1 MKKYLLFITAIILPS
16 FLLAQ
21 SLQLNGTITIEN
33 ASPEGAKIIIY
44 KNNVKLT
51 QQDISKKG
59 RFDFKLALDADYK
72 IAFEKSGYI
81 TKNISVNTEV
91 PGEIVE
97 SNPNFPPIKL
107 TINLLPHVG
116 QVDLSIFEQP
126 VAILAYN
133 YELDDF
139 TFDKEYSDKIKDRIA
154 QTEKNIK
161 QLLAGQDAE
170 SLKKEQRYAEFMDAG
185 KKFYE
190 QRKWNDAIAQ
200 WKQALQIKPT
210 DRDAGSHIELAK
222 KEAELEKARQNIE
235 QQNERTYKILLAT
248 ADSLFSAKNYIDAK
262 NSYSEASRIN
272 NKDTY
277 PPGRIR
283 EINALL
289 AEQARLLAEK
299 QKQQADLENNYGK
312 LLLQGDHLF
321 NDKEYQKALSVYEE
335 ALNLKP
341 QETYPKDRIAKTRV
355 AIEEQKRQL
364 AAEQERQKEEAK
376 RRQAL
381 QNDYRRLIAEGDAA
395 FSTENYALAKIRYTQ
410 ADSLNLGEEYPK
422 KQLVEITNII
432 HSAKYKTKLAEF
444 NKNKAT
450 AEKAL
455 QEKNYAS
462 AKFYYQ
468 KAMSILPIDKDYIEK
483 QIIEID
489 KQIEAEQLAA
499 VQKEYKEHIGKAD
512 KAFKEKAY
520 AVAKFYYQKALGV
533 KVNDSYAKQK
543 LQEVEKFISSR
554 QEKAAEL

>member
-341 QETYPKDRIAKTRV
+341 QETYPKDRIAKTRA

>member
-1 MKKYLLFITAIILPS
+1 MKKYLLFLISILVPS
-16 FLLAQ
+16 FLFSQ
-21 SLQLNGTITIEN
+21 SLQLNGNVTIEN
-33 ASPEGAKIIIY
+33 ASSEGARIIIY
-44 KNNVKLT
+44 KNNIKLT

-72 IAFEKSGYI
+72 ITFEKSGYI

-91 PGEIVE
+91 PGEIIE

-107 TINLLPHVG
+107 TINLLPKVE

-126 VAILAYN
+126 VAILSYN

-154 QTEKNIK
+154 QAEKSIK
-161 QLLAGQDAE
+161 QVLAGQDAE
-170 SLKKEQRYAEFMDAG
+170 SLKKEQMYAQFMDAG
-185 KKFYE
+185 KASYE
-190 QRKWNDAIAQ
+190 LRKWEDAISQ
-200 WKQALQIKPT
+200 WKQALQIKPS
-210 DRDAGSHIELAK
+210 DRDASSHIELAK
-222 KEAELEKARQNIE
+222 KEAELEKARQSIA

-248 ADSLFSAKNYIDAK
+248 ADSLFTAKNYIDAK
-262 NSYSEASRIN
+262 NSYSEATRLNS
-272 NKDTY
+272 KDPY
-277 PPGRIR
+277 PADRVR
-283 EINALL
+283 EINDLL
-289 AEQARLLAEK
+289 AEQSRLLAEK
-299 QKQQADLENNYGK
+299 QKQQAAMDSNYGK
-312 LLLQGDHLF
+312 LLLQGDRLF
-321 NDKEYQKALSVYEE
+321 NDKEYQKALVAYQE
-335 ALNLKP
+335 ALTLKP
-341 QETYPKDRIAKTRV
+341 QEAYPKERIAKTQA

-364 AAEQERQKEEAK
+364 AAEQERQKQEAI

-395 FSTENYALAKIRYTQ
+395 FQIENYALAKIRYTQ

-432 HSAKYKTKLAEF
+432 HSAKYKNKLAEF
-444 NKNKAT
+444 NKNKNT

-455 QEKNYAS
+455 LEKNYAS

-468 KAMSILPIDKDYIEK
+468 RAMDILPIDKENIEK

-512 KAFKEKAY
+512 KAFKDKAY

-533 KVNDSYAKQK
+533 KINDSYAKQK
-543 LQEVEKFISSR
+543 LQEVEKHISSR

>member
-1 MKKYLLFITAIILPS
+1 MKKYLLLVVPTFLPILL
-16 FLLAQ
+16 FAQ
-21 SLQLNGTITIEN
+21 SLQFNGIVTIEN
-33 ASPEGAKIIIY
+33 DSPEGARITIY
-44 KNNVKLT
+44 KNNIELT

-72 IAFEKSGYI
+72 IAFEKNGYV

-107 TINLLPHVG
+107 TINLLPRVE
-116 QVDLSIFEQP
+116 QADLSIFEQP

-139 TFDKEYSDKIKDRIA
+139 TFDKEYADKIKDRIA
-154 QTEKNIK
+154 QAEKNIK

-170 SLKKEQRYAEFMDAG
+170 ALKKEQNFAKFMDAG
-185 KKFYE
+185 KAFYE
-190 QRKWNDAIAQ
+190 QRKWNDAIDQ
-200 WKQALQIKPT
+200 WKQALQIKPA
-210 DRDAGSHIELAK
+210 DRDASSHIELAK
-222 KEAELEKARQNIE
+222 KEAELERARQSIE
-235 QQNERTYKILLAT
+235 EQNERTYKLLIAT
-248 ADSLFSAKNYIDAK
+248 ADSLFAAKNYIDAK
-262 NSYSEASRIN
+262 NSYAEAVRID
-272 NKDTY
+272 NKAPY
-277 PPGRIR
+277 PADRIR

-299 QKQQADLENNYGK
+299 QKQQATLDNNYGK
-312 LLLQGDHLF
+312 LLLQADQLF
-321 NDKEYQKALSVYEE
+321 NDKDYQKALAVYQE
-335 ALNLKP
+335 ASAIKP
-341 QETYPKDRIAKTRV
+341 QETYPKNGITKTQA
-355 AIEEQKRQL
+355 AIEEQKRLL
-364 AAEQERQKEEAK
+364 AAEQERQKQEAR

-381 QNDYRRLIAEGDAA
+381 LSDYKRLIAEGDAA
-395 FSTENYALAKIRYTQ
+395 FRTDNYALAKIRYTQ

-422 KQLVEITNII
+422 KQLAEIANII
-432 HSAKYKTKLAEF
+432 DSAPYKTKLAEF
-444 NKNKAT
+444 HKNKST

-468 KAMSILPIDKDYIEK
+468 KAMSILPIDKELIER
-483 QIIEID
+483 QIVEID

-543 LQEVEKFISSR
+543 LQDVEKHIGSR

>member
-1 MKKYLLFITAIILPS
+1 MKKYLLFLTAIILPS

-44 KNNVKLT
+44 KNNIKLT

-341 QETYPKDRIAKTRV
+341 QETYPKDRIAKTRA

>member
-289 AEQARLLAEK
+289 AEKARLLAEK

-341 QETYPKDRIAKTRV
+341 QETYPKDRIAKTRA

>member
-1 MKKYLLFITAIILPS
+1 MKKYLLFLVSIFLPS
-16 FLLAQ
+16 FLFAQ
-21 SLQLNGTITIEN
+21 SLQLSGSVTIEN
-33 ASPEGAKIIIY
+33 ASPEGARIIIY
-44 KNNVKLT
+44 KNNTKLT

-59 RFDFKLALDADYK
+59 RFDIKLALDADYK
-72 IAFEKSGYI
+72 ITFEKSGYI

-91 PGEIVE
+91 PGEIIE

-107 TINLLPHVG
+107 TINLLPQVN

-154 QTEKNIK
+154 QAEKNVK
-161 QLLAGQDAE
+161 QALAGQDAE
-170 SLKKEQRYAEFMDAG
+170 SIKKEQMFAKFMDAG
-185 KKFYE
+185 KESFE

-200 WKQALQIKPT
+200 WQQALQIKPA
-210 DRDAGSHIELAK
+210 DRDASSHIELAK
-222 KEAELEKARQNIE
+222 KEAELEKARQSIE
-235 QQNERTYKILLAT
+235 QQNERTYKLLLAT
-248 ADSLFSAKNYIDAK
+248 ADSLFTAKNYIDAK
-262 NSYSEASRIN
+262 NSYAEAARIN
-272 NKDTY
+272 NKDSY
-277 PPGRIR
+277 PADRIR

-289 AEQARLLAEK
+289 AEQSRLLAEK
-299 QKQQADLENNYGK
+299 QKQQAAQDSNYGK

-321 NDKEYQKALSVYEE
+321 NDKEYQKALAVYQE
-335 ALNLKP
+335 ALTLKP
-341 QETYPKDRIAKTRV
+341 QETYPKDRIAKTQE
-355 AIEEQKRQL
+355 AI
-364 AAEQERQKEEAK
+364 

-395 FSTENYALAKIRYTQ
+395 FQIENYALAKIRYTQ
-410 ADSLNLGEEYPK
+410 ADSLNLGEQYPK
-422 KQLVEITNII
+422 QQLIEIANII
-432 HSAKYKTKLAEF
+432 NSAKYKTKLAEF
-444 NKNKAT
+444 TQNKAS

-468 KAMSILPIDKDYIEK
+468 KAMSILPIDKENIEK
-483 QIIEID
+483 QIAEID

-520 AVAKFYYQKALGV
+520 AVAKFYYQKALSV
-533 KVNDSYAKQK
+533 KVNDSYAKQQ
-543 LQEVEKFISSR
+543 LGEVEKHIGSR

>member
-1 MKKYLLFITAIILPS
+1 MKKYLLLVVPTFLPILL
-16 FLLAQ
+16 FAQ
-21 SLQLNGTITIEN
+21 SLQFNGIVTIEN
-33 ASPEGAKIIIY
+33 DSPEGARITIY
-44 KNNVKLT
+44 KNNIELT

-72 IAFEKSGYI
+72 IAFEKNGYV

-107 TINLLPHVG
+107 TINLLPRVE
-116 QVDLSIFEQP
+116 QADLSIFEQP

-139 TFDKEYSDKIKDRIA
+139 TFDKEYADKIKDRIA
-154 QTEKNIK
+154 QAEKNIK

-170 SLKKEQRYAEFMDAG
+170 ALKKEQNFAKFMDAG
-185 KKFYE
+185 KAFYE
-190 QRKWNDAIAQ
+190 QRKWNDAIDQ
-200 WKQALQIKPT
+200 WKQALQIKPA

-222 KEAELEKARQNIE
+222 KEAELERARQSIE
-235 QQNERTYKILLAT
+235 EQNERTYKLLIAT
-248 ADSLFSAKNYIDAK
+248 ADSLFAAKNYIDAK
-262 NSYSEASRIN
+262 NSYAEAVRID
-272 NKDTY
+272 NKAPYSAD
-277 PPGRIR
+277 RIR

-299 QKQQADLENNYGK
+299 QKQQATLDNNYGK
-312 LLLQGDHLF
+312 LLLQADQLF
-321 NDKEYQKALSVYEE
+321 NDKDYQKALAVYQE
-335 ALNLKP
+335 ASAIKP
-341 QETYPKDRIAKTRV
+341 QETYPKNGITKTQA
-355 AIEEQKRQL
+355 AIEEQKRLL
-364 AAEQERQKEEAK
+364 AAEQERQKQEAR

-381 QNDYRRLIAEGDAA
+381 LSDYKRLIAEGDAA
-395 FSTENYALAKIRYTQ
+395 FRTDNYALAKIRYTQ

-422 KQLVEITNII
+422 KQLAEIANII
-432 HSAKYKTKLAEF
+432 DSAPYKTKLAEF
-444 NKNKAT
+444 HKNKTT

-468 KAMSILPIDKDYIEK
+468 KAMSILPIDKELIER
-483 QIIEID
+483 QIVEID

-543 LQEVEKFISSR
+543 LQDVEKHIGSR

>member
-1 MKKYLLFITAIILPS
+1 MKKYLLLVVPTFLPILL
-16 FLLAQ
+16 FAQ
-21 SLQLNGTITIEN
+21 SLQFNGIVTIEN
-33 ASPEGAKIIIY
+33 DSPEGARITIY
-44 KNNVKLT
+44 KNNIKLT

-72 IAFEKSGYI
+72 IAFEKNGYV

-107 TINLLPHVG
+107 TINLLPRVE
-116 QVDLSIFEQP
+116 QADLSIFEQP

-139 TFDKEYSDKIKDRIA
+139 TFDKEYADKIKDRIA
-154 QTEKNIK
+154 QAEKNIK

-170 SLKKEQRYAEFMDAG
+170 ALKKEQNFAKFMDAG
-185 KKFYE
+185 KAFYE
-190 QRKWNDAIAQ
+190 QRKWNDAIDQ
-200 WKQALQIKPT
+200 WKQALQIKPA

-222 KEAELEKARQNIE
+222 KEAELERARQSIE
-235 QQNERTYKILLAT
+235 EQNERTYKLLIAT
-248 ADSLFSAKNYIDAK
+248 ADSLFAAKNYIDAK
-262 NSYSEASRIN
+262 NSYAEAVRID
-272 NKDTY
+272 NKAPY
-277 PPGRIR
+277 PADRIR
-283 EINALL
+283 EINTLL

-299 QKQQADLENNYGK
+299 QKQQADLDNNYGK
-312 LLLQGDHLF
+312 LLLQADQLF
-321 NDKEYQKALSVYEE
+321 NDKDYQKALAVYQE
-335 ALNLKP
+335 ASAIKP
-341 QETYPKDRIAKTRV
+341 QETYPKNGITKTRA
-355 AIEEQKRQL
+355 AIEEQKRLL
-364 AAEQERQKEEAK
+364 AAEQERQKQEAR
-376 RRQAL
+376 RRQTL
-381 QNDYRRLIAEGDAA
+381 LSDYKRLIAEGDAA
-395 FSTENYALAKIRYTQ
+395 FRTDNYALAKIRYTQ

-422 KQLVEITNII
+422 KQLAEIANII
-432 HSAKYKTKLAEF
+432 DSAPYKTKLAEF
-444 NKNKAT
+444 HKNKST

-468 KAMSILPIDKDYIEK
+468 KTMSILPIDKEMIEQ
-483 QIIEID
+483 QIVEID

-543 LQEVEKFISSR
+543 LQDVEKHIGSR

>member
-44 KNNVKLT
+44 KNNIKLT

-341 QETYPKDRIAKTRV
+341 QETYPKDRIAKTRA